1 VISIFGPQFIRSPC
15 EAPSWQLITMDFKLL
30 IVLALKISISL
41 IVFDLGLNA
50 TLADALTLLRRP
62 RELSR
67 AFLSM
72 NVLMPALALAMALN
86 FNFHP
91 AVKIVL
97 VALSVA
103 PVPPML
109 PRKALKEGGRKDY
122 TVGLLVAMALLA
134 IVVIPVTMKIFQPFT
149 GVRLREP
156 VSSVSWL
163 VLERILLPLSAGI
176 ALRGLAPG
184 MTKRLVRPI
193 GILATALLV
202 LSVLPVLFVSRREI
216 LSLIGD
222 GTILAFTVFVLA
234 GLAIGYWLGGP
245 DSEDRRVLSLATSSR
260 HPGMALAMAHAN
272 FPHQKL
278 DMSAMALYLIVNAV
292 LLALLSAKHKRNV
305 AAAPPAEGRKA
316 A

>member
-1 VISIFGPQFIRSPC
+1 
-15 EAPSWQLITMDFKLL
+15 MDLKLL
-30 IVLALKISISL
+30 IVLVLKLSISL
-41 IVFDLGLNA
+41 IVFGLGLNA
-50 TLADALTLLRRP
+50 TLTDALSGLRRP
-62 RELSR
+62 RELGR

-72 NVLMPALALAMALN
+72 NVLMPALALAMVLT

-91 AVKIVL
+91 AIKIVL

-109 PRKALKEGGRKDY
+109 PRTAFKEGGRKDY
-122 TVGLLVAMALLA
+122 TIGLLVAMALLA
-134 IVVIPVTMKIFQPFT
+134 IVVIPVTMKVFQPLA

-163 VLERILLPLSAGI
+163 VLKRILLPLSAGI
-176 ALRGLAPG
+176 ALRSLAPG
-184 MTKRLVRPI
+184 LTKRLVKPV
-193 GILATALLV
+193 GILATVLLI
-202 LSVLPVLFVSRREI
+202 LSVLPVLFISAREI

-222 GTILAFTVFVLA
+222 GTILAFSVFVLA

-260 HPGMALAMAHAN
+260 HPGLALAIAHAN

-278 DMSAMALYLIVNAV
+278 AISAMALYLIINTV
-292 LLALLSAKHKRNV
+292 LLALLSAKHRRKV
-305 AAAPPAEGRKA
+305 AAPPSAEDRKA

>member
-1 VISIFGPQFIRSPC
+1 
-15 EAPSWQLITMDFKLL
+15 MDFKLL
-30 IVLALKISISL
+30 IVLLLKLSISL
-41 IVFDLGLNA
+41 IVFGLGLNA
-50 TLADALTLLRRP
+50 TLADALSVLRRP
-62 RELSR
+62 RELGR

-72 NVLMPALALAMALN
+72 NVLMPALALTMALT

-109 PRKALKEGGRKDY
+109 PRTALKEGGRKDY
-122 TVGLLVAMALLA
+122 TIGLLVAMALLA
-134 IVVIPVTMKIFQPFT
+134 IVVIPVTMKIFQQLA

-163 VLERILLPLSAGI
+163 VLKRVLLPLSAGM
-176 ALRGLAPG
+176 ALRSLAPG
-184 MTKRLVRPI
+184 LTKRLVRPI
-193 GILATALLV
+193 GILATVLLI
-202 LSVLPVLFVSRREI
+202 LSVLPVLFVSAREI

-222 GTILAFTVFVLA
+222 GTILAFCAFVLA

-260 HPGMALAMAHAN
+260 HPGLALAIAQAN
-272 FPHQKL
+272 FPNQKL
-278 DMSAMALYLIVNAV
+278 DISAMALYLIINAV
-292 LLALLSAKHKRNV
+292 FLALLSAKHQRKV
-305 AAAPPAEGRKA
+305 AAPPSAETRKA